1 MEYDIRLES
10 AEWKYPNEL
19 GLKAAIWIWKTLNY
33 VVLSSISFFHMNIG
47 LSQTQCILQIIVQE
61 VPNVLFRQFCALDL
75 HGFTLQI

>member
-19 GLKAAIWIWKTLNY
+19 GLKAAIWIWKTLHY

-47 LSQTQCILQIIVQE
+47 LSQAQCILQIIVQMYFF
-61 VPNVLFRQFCALDL
+61 VNFV
-75 HGFTLQI
+75 H